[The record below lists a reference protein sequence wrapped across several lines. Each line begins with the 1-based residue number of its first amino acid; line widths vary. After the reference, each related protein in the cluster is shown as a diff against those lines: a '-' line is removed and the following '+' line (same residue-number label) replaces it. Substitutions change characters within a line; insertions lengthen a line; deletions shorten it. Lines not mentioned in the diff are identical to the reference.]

1 VVFGPFRGLAV
12 VVLILLT
19 ISVTACS
26 DFAEPTVQPVQASNP
41 AATNHLDFNEI
52 KRDRQRLEQQLE
64 DYNHHLERIW
74 KLVKNQ

>member
-1 VVFGPFRGLAV
+1 VFGPFRGLAV

-41 AATNHLDFNEI
+41 AATYHLDFNEI